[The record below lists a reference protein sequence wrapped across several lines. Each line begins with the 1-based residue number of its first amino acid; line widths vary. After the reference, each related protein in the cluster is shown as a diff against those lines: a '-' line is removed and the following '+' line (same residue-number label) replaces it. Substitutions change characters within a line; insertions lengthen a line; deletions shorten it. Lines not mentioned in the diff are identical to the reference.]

1 KSKVSVTKMVV
12 DRPDSDE
19 MIDYSVESTSD
30 ENQGSMLRIV
40 DCAVVRLTD
49 EVRLRTSL
57 SNTTTTTTTTS
68 DDDDDDDD
76 NSSTSDNT
84 TSNETVTQPSTA
96 SSISSFCQNIS
107 THSTSSNL
115 TRILIR
121 PINLTQELNRV
132 IRVNKLSNLSVA
144 LTVVKHSTTV
154 TIPTA
159 RDSLLSKKFEPILDQ
174 DYSET
179 DDYNEL
185 QLFKFSYQNIIN
197 CSTKPTDPCHCLN
210 NPIIFKF
217 SAITS
222 THPTRSKTFNLIG
235 HLIHD
240 SHHQSSY
247 TIIPN
252 LSTLK
257 MKTASTT
264 TATFQPPRPIDSQF
278 INPHEQLEF
287 WVDPPVS
294 AEHEPQRGS
303 SVDYLTCGSPPP
315 LPQQAPPTQTLI
327 LFASNSTLSPDLL
340 VANPGLPLLPQ
351 SPLTI
356 TDLTESLII
365 LPSIIPLQQPSE
377 SSAQPSTSAGNQSNN
392 QEPTL
397 AQAEWTVKP
406 SLGRCI
412 ARHLFL
418 LSRKALKIFD
428 HSPDPAPPPIPSSP
442 LDTSLLPK
450 LRVVTTI
457 TSHNQSHLFPSPLP
471 LTDHESLSI
480 VLSSLTASL
489 IGRSVLLTKI
499 RFIHPPPPHL
509 PSYLVTMAL

>member
-1 KSKVSVTKMVV
+1 MVV

-30 ENQGSMLRIV
+30 ENQGLMLRIV

-49 EVRLRTSL
+49 EVRVRTSL

-68 DDDDDDDD
+68 DDDDDDD
-76 NSSTSDNT
+76 NSTTSDNT
-84 TSNETVTQPSTA
+84 TSNKTVTQPSTA

-121 PINLTQELNRV
+121 PINLTQELNSSTISLTYTTDSV
-132 IRVNKLSNLSVA
+132 IINQLTRSTGSRNHTHSEQLSNLSVA

-174 DYSET
+174 DNSET

-197 CSTKPTDPCHCLN
+197 CSTKPTDPRHCLN
-210 NPIIFKF
+210 DPIIFKF

-252 LSTLK
+252 LRTLK
-257 MKTASTT
+257 RKTASTT
-264 TATFQPPRPIDSQF
+264 TATSQPPCPIDSQF
-278 INPHEQLEF
+278 IDPHEQLEF

-303 SVDYLTCGSPPP
+303 SV
-315 LPQQAPPTQTLI
+315 
-327 LFASNSTLSPDLL
+327 
-340 VANPGLPLLPQ
+340 
-351 SPLTI
+351 
-356 TDLTESLII
+356 
-365 LPSIIPLQQPSE
+365 
-377 SSAQPSTSAGNQSNN
+377 
-392 QEPTL
+392 
-397 AQAEWTVKP
+397 VKHRNKP
-406 SLGRCI
+406 
-412 ARHLFL
+412 
-418 LSRKALKIFD
+418 
-428 HSPDPAPPPIPSSP
+428 
-442 LDTSLLPK
+442 
-450 LRVVTTI
+450 
-457 TSHNQSHLFPSPLP
+457 
-471 LTDHESLSI
+471 
-480 VLSSLTASL
+480 
-489 IGRSVLLTKI
+489 
-499 RFIHPPPPHL
+499 
-509 PSYLVTMAL
+509 